1 MSKQDLIANQII
13 EILNSKNKPA
23 YKIYFKQ
30 AGDIVID
37 FSKDISFIFVDFI
50 DTENRSRNE
59 IATIRLLQRIK
70 KGITN
75 EDLAKA
81 LNIITHEF
89 VSRIRKDK
97 IKSLAENLGKVTG
110 KFVVSTAIVNDLSS
124 IFTKKL
130 VGKFL
135 VGSLFSTIYSI
146 GGAKSRA
153 IYGSDAL
160 REKTPEIYNKLRNA
174 GDLDL
179 FYFLVD
185 NYAGP
190 FIEAMIIKD
199 KNPAAWDEIIMKVI
213 TGLEKKN

>member
-13 EILNSKNKPA
+13 EILKSNNKPA

-30 AGDIVID
+30 AGEVVID
-37 FSKDISFIFVDFI
+37 FSKDMSFIFIDFI

-59 IATIRLLQRIK
+59 IATIRLLDRIK
-70 KGITN
+70 KGVTN
-75 EDLAKA
+75 EDLTKI
-81 LNIITHEF
+81 LNIITNEF
-89 VSRIRKDK
+89 VSKVRKDK
-97 IKSLAENLGKVTG
+97 IKSLADSLGKATG
-110 KFVVSTAIVNDLSS
+110 KFVISTAILNDLST
-124 IFTKKL
+124 IFSKRL
-130 VGKFL
+130 VSKFL

-146 GGAKSRA
+146 GGARSRA

-160 REKTPEIYNKLRNA
+160 REKTPDIYNKLRGS

-185 NYAGP
+185 SYASP

-199 KNPAAWDEIIMKVI
+199 KNPAAWDEIIMKI
-213 TGLEKKN
+213 IIGLDRQ